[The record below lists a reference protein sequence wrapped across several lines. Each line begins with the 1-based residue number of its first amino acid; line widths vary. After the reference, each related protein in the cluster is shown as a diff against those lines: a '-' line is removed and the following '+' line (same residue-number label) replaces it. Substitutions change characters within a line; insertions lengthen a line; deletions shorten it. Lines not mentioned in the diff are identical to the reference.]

1 MGSKALH
8 EGKSHPWKSDGEKH
22 TTDLS
27 VGRGYCRHCWLMEQ
41 KGDHH
46 CCEPVGGPTMTS
58 LQECS
63 TMNLEGIAG
72 SRSSSN
78 ELSGRHCN
86 PDGSGKV

>member
-1 MGSKALH
+1 
-8 EGKSHPWKSDGEKH
+8 
-22 TTDLS
+22 
-27 VGRGYCRHCWLMEQ
+27 MEQ